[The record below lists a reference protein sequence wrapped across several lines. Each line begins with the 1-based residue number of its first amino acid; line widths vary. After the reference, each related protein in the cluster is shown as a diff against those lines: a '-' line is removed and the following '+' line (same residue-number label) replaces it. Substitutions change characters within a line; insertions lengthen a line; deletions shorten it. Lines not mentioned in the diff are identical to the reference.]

1 MVEVVIGEQRGEGVR
16 YSVLYL
22 RMECTVREDGMNVD
36 ADAIVRKENTIFFPW
51 RCHFKIVHSNIHR
64 RLPFKKIFFQ
74 NFQVTTVL
82 NVL

>member
-36 ADAIVRKENTIFFPW
+36 ADAIVRKENTIFFLGAVILKS
-51 RCHFKIVHSNIHR
+51 CIQIFTEGFHLKKYFFKIFESQ
-64 RLPFKKIFFQ
+64 LF
-74 NFQVTTVL
+74 
-82 NVL
+82 

>member
-36 ADAIVRKENTIFFPW
+36 ADAIVRKENTIFF
-51 RCHFKIVHSNIHR
+51 FLIA
-64 RLPFKKIFFQ
+64 
-74 NFQVTTVL
+74 
-82 NVL
+82 